1 MLATFTVIPLGVPDG
16 AKHLIAEALKIVD
29 ASGLSYQLGPMG
41 TTLEGESG
49 EVMQVVMQC
58 HKRLLELAPRVMTSI
73 LIDERPG
80 HTGRLKG
87 KVQDVEEL
95 LGKPLRR
102 E

>member
-29 ASGLSYQLGPMG
+29 ASGLSYQLGAMG
-41 TTLEGESG
+41 TTLEGEADD
-49 EVMQVVMQC
+49 VMRVVMQC

-73 LIDERPG
+73 LIDDRPG
-80 HTGRLKG
+80 HTGRLRG
-87 KVQDVEEL
+87 KVEDVEGL
-95 LGKPLRR
+95 LGKTLHR